1 MEPSRQ
7 RIKIHPLSFDL
18 IIPSD
23 TLLMGCKIEKRKG
36 SLKRE
41 VDEFGRGFG
50 ICDQVL
56 ARLKIVLNHVK
67 SKDFLKIKISFF

>member
-41 VDEFGRGFG
+41 VDEFRRGFG
-50 ICDQVL
+50 IWGLGFGVSL
-56 ARLKIVLNHVK
+56 AYKRTSSKTSALIVDRV
-67 SKDFLKIKISFF
+67 